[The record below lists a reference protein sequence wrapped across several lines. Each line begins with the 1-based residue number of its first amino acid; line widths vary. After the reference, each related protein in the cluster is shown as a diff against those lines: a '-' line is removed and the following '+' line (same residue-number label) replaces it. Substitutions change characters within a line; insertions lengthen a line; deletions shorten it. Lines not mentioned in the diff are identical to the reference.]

1 VVTRFVLLIEAL
13 PGALWLPRAVP
24 VVNGEEEK
32 A

>member
-1 VVTRFVLLIEAL
+1 VLLIEAL